1 MDQNMLNLNDKLSS
15 NNNIL
20 LEIVNDLQTLRNN
33 SKDNVIIKTLGDI
46 LNKINNIINENKKK
60 FRINNK

>member
-1 MDQNMLNLNDKLSS
+1 MQQNILNLNDKLSS

>member
-1 MDQNMLNLNDKLSS
+1 MEQNMLNLNDKLSS

>member
-1 MDQNMLNLNDKLSS
+1 MEQNILNLNGKLSS